1 MMKRLS
7 VGVVTQKFG
16 TYNYYHE
23 TGTTPELIL
32 FWVRDTIAVFK
43 KQTQLLIESGDID
56 IYDINTID
64 IDVGG
69 DHGQEASRFPIK
81 ILYIMIMTIDVKV
94 CSLWSIYYAR
104 RIME

>member
-7 VGVVTQKFG
+7 VDVVTQKFG

-43 KQTQLLIESGDID
+43 K
-56 IYDINTID
+56 
-64 IDVGG
+64 
-69 DHGQEASRFPIK
+69 
-81 ILYIMIMTIDVKV
+81 
-94 CSLWSIYYAR
+94 
-104 RIME
+104 